1 MEGTGENVAKD
12 TQFFSTLL
20 SRFYVW
26 VHLGHLGNEHIKP
39 IQDSVGMK
47 SRTDGAKLLSADH
60 KTST

>member
-1 MEGTGENVAKD
+1 MWPRTLS
-12 TQFFSTLL
+12 FSQHY

-26 VHLGHLGNEHIKP
+26 VPLVHLGNEHIKP

-47 SRTDGAKLLSADH
+47 GRTDGAKLLSADH